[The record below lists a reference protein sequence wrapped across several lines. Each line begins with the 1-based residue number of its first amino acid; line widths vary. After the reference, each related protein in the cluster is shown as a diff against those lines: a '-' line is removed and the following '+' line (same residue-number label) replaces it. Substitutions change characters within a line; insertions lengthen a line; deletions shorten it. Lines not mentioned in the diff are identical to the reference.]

1 MAKPTKK
8 KRKSNSPAVCN
19 KVLSEGM
26 KAGDPKQAMTEYW
39 DCRREHAPKK
49 PKRTK

>member
-26 KAGDPKQAMTEYW
+26 KAGDPKEAMSAYW
-39 DCRREHAPKK
+39 SCRRSHEKK
-49 PKRTK
+49 KSKKG